1 MASFDDGP
9 LLSPQGLLV
18 HGNSIR
24 AGRGAKLALYTLL
37 LFTVPSVLMLYALL
51 SFEFGERRP
60 QLTART
66 GYTPMKGS
74 YRRRTSSLAWAARLR
89 SFSYQAAHI

>member
-1 MASFDDGP
+1 MAE
-9 LLSPQGLLV
+9 
-18 HGNSIR
+18 
-24 AGRGAKLALYTLL
+24 YTLSRL
-37 LFTVPSVLMLYALL
+37 TEPSVLMLYALL
-51 SFEFGERRP
+51 AFEFGERRP